1 MIQELEEELKNFNYF
16 LENTADE
23 TKKIKELKEKEKSF
37 IKSNIEKKKAMIDR
51 CCEMLEEGIYSKDR
65 YLERVQAIEEDLKAL
80 NLKYEELS
88 IIEVDEEDRVKKAIP
103 ILENVLKE
111 YWNLNSSDKNTLL
124 KTIIDKVEYT
134 KTKRKSIK
142 DEFDNNFE
150 LKIFLKI

>member
-1 MIQELEEELKNFNYF
+1 
-16 LENTADE
+16 
-23 TKKIKELKEKEKSF
+23 
-37 IKSNIEKKKAMIDR
+37 
-51 CCEMLEEGIYSKDR
+51 MLEEGIYSKDR
-65 YLERVQAIEEDLKAL
+65 YLERVQAIEEDLKVL

-88 IIEVDEEDRVKKAIP
+88 IIEVDAEDRVKKAIP

-142 DEFDNNFE
+142 DEVDNNFD